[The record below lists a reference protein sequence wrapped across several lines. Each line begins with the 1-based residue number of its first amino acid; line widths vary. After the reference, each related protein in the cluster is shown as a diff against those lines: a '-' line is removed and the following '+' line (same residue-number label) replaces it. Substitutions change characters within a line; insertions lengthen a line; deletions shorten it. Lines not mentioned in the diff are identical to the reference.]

1 MVQTMNVRFP
11 ETPSADPAS
20 HDPAEAR
27 PENAAQH
34 DALRAPDPT
43 DRYMRLLD
51 RLVDIGMEQIELRAA
66 DAREEFAARSAIR
79 AARVAA
85 AEAAG
90 PDAEPVEADPSP
102 ERTLEPLPALEPT
115 DLAVQRLSRSVR
127 LCMSLAI
134 RFHND
139 RLDREAGLVKG
150 RAAAAAPQPPRE
162 RSPKEQLADRVKEKI
177 EREAEPD
184 EKEILLSEL
193 RERLEEE
200 DVERD
205 LKQYPIDELAL
216 LICQDL
222 GAGPDGNFQG
232 MGTLIFE
239 YEIIDPPPQP
249 GEPAREE
256 QPPEIF
262 RREEPSPL
270 HIVRAMNRRKPPSG

>member
-1 MVQTMNVRFP
+1 MNVRFP

-66 DAREEFAARSAIR
+66 DARDEFAARRAVR

-115 DLAVQRLSRSVR
+115 DLALQRLV
-127 LCMSLAI
+127 
-134 RFHND
+134 
-139 RLDREAGLVKG
+139 
-150 RAAAAAPQPPRE
+150 
-162 RSPKEQLADRVKEKI
+162 
-177 EREAEPD
+177 
-184 EKEILLSEL
+184 
-193 RERLEEE
+193 
-200 DVERD
+200 
-205 LKQYPIDELAL
+205 
-216 LICQDL
+216 
-222 GAGPDGNFQG
+222 
-232 MGTLIFE
+232 
-239 YEIIDPPPQP
+239 
-249 GEPAREE
+249 
-256 QPPEIF
+256 
-262 RREEPSPL
+262 
-270 HIVRAMNRRKPPSG
+270 

>member
-1 MVQTMNVRFP
+1 MNVRFP

-270 HIVRAMNRRKPPSG
+270 HIVRAMNRRKRPSG